1 MVIVFFSRQNSK
13 AFLSWNKIYFAWG
26 LECIF
31 LHIVYWQKWTT
42 CKYVQCIFQKLL
54 IVLCIGSK
62 MVPALLMLTFASQWP
77 PPWPG
82 PRLAGCWWLGY
93 VTSSTHVW
101 HGNCTATGTW
111 TPPCARQGC
120 PNIWSVLHAYIA
132 NLLYSYY
139 FLPLKLI
146 ITEFINTFIFCV
158 LKCLYYLLLHR
169 LPQLSTHTL
178 NTRAWKHQSLVY
190 LRKKRTFGLD
200 DFMAN

>member
-111 TPPCARQGC
+111 TPPCARHGVSQ
-120 PNIWSVLHAYIA
+120 Y
-132 NLLYSYY
+132 
-139 FLPLKLI
+139 
-146 ITEFINTFIFCV
+146 
-158 LKCLYYLLLHR
+158 LKCAPCI
-169 LPQLSTHTL
+169 PQP
-178 NTRAWKHQSLVY
+178 NPWMDNKW
-190 LRKKRTFGLD
+190 TFWS
-200 DFMAN
+200 DFAATGGQ